1 MTGRKFQTIL
11 IFIQEAVRPKETAQN
26 WPKKNVCIF
35 DKEEKT
41 SGGSAISNDLVDNK

>member
-11 IFIQEAVRPKETAQN
+11 IFIQEAVRLTETTQN

-35 DKEEKT
+35 DKE
-41 SGGSAISNDLVDNK
+41 GVSAISNDLDNK